1 MSNHNSK
8 PGLEGIKHFLQRI
21 NAKLDQVINGIE
33 FPELNWRHFRISNT
47 IGNLIKHIT
56 GSESFWIHHVVG
68 GYKTNRDRPSEFEKN
83 EFQIINL
90 REEIDNV
97 HEITNNVL
105 TNLTNEQL
113 TEMYP
118 MPPQWA
124 AADQNTTIHWCLMH
138 VLEHTAQHIG
148 QIFYIRKLYAER

>member
-1 MSNHNSK
+1 M
-8 PGLEGIKHFLQRI
+8 GIEHFLQRNNTI
-21 NAKLDQVINGIE
+21 LDQAINGIE
-33 FPELNWRHFRISNT
+33 FPELNWRPSPTSNT

-90 REEIDNV
+90 REEMDNV
-97 HEITNNVL
+97 HEITSNVL

-113 TEMYP
+113 TEMRSYP
-118 MPPQWA
+118 SKQA
-124 AADQNTTIHWCLMH
+124 AVDQNTTIHWCLMH